1 VLCALRDSFSMVSR
15 SEVTGTLGEGFCL
28 FQNFWFFTNFESCF
42 MCSFAIFT
50 YYFTLLQAG
59 GPQWVGRVTGS
70 RWTLFGSCDFTY
82 DFIILILYNCM
93 TLFNR

>member
-1 VLCALRDSFSMVSR
+1 MLCALRDSFSVVSR

-50 YYFTLLQAG
+50 YYFTLFVAG
-59 GPQWVGRVTGS
+59 WWSTMGWS
-70 RWTLFGSCDFTY
+70 RDRLEVDTVWFL
-82 DFIILILYNCM
+82 
-93 TLFNR
+93 